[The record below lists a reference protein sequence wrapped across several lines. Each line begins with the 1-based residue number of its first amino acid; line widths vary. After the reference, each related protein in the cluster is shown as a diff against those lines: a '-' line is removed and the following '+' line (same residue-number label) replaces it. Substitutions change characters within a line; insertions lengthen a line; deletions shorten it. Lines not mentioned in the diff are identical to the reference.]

1 MNKVV
6 RTNLLLFLV
15 PACLLSAQTALAQE
29 TPREDK
35 HYLGLL
41 VTAFNHRTIGEISS
55 EQATGSGGAL
65 VIGSHINDLFHAEL
79 RLGSGFRD
87 AEVPNSDLTLAVDYF
102 ASWYMGL
109 HYPITDYANVYA
121 QAGFSFIHGTGEFTE
136 EESEGRAQFQDLEGD
151 FPESSFSVSWVLGM
165 DFEIMNDTYLVLE
178 GGKLFEDTGTEA
190 NTFQFSTGLKYE
202 F

>member
-6 RTNLLLFLV
+6 RTHLILALV
-15 PACLLSAQTALAQE
+15 PACLLFAQAALAQE

-35 HYLGLL
+35 HYVGLL
-41 VTAFNHRTIGEISS
+41 VTAFNHRTIGTASK
-55 EQATGSGGAL
+55 EQATGSGGAV

-79 RLGSGFRD
+79 RAGGGYRD
-87 AEVPNSDLTLAVDYF
+87 AEVPRGNLTLSIDYF

-109 HYPITDYANVYA
+109 HYPVTDYANVYA
-121 QAGFSFIHGTGEFTE
+121 QAGFSFIHGTAEFTDANAP
-136 EESEGRAQFQDLEGD
+136 GNAQFRDLEGD
-151 FPESSFSVSWVLGM
+151 FPDSSFSISWVLGM
-165 DFEIMNDTYLVLE
+165 DVEVFSDTYLVFE
-178 GGKLFEDTGTEA
+178 GGKLFEDTGTDA